1 MSDAAF
7 YECRGVSRSFENG
20 GRVLEILRD
29 VTFSVAEGELLS
41 VLGLS
46 GSGKSTLLHLMGLLD
61 RPSTGDIRFLGQEIG
76 SAPESVRTALRA
88 TEFAFVFQFY
98 YLLPEF
104 DALENVMFPARIAAS
119 SGFKH
124 RAPTGAAERRDRAEE
139 LLKRVGLG
147 ERLRHRPHQLSGGER
162 QRTAIARAL
171 MNRPRIVFC
180 DEPTGNLDPRTA
192 AEVHSLFRELNESL
206 GQTFV
211 VVTHDPRMAA
221 ASKRRIHLEDGR
233 IADEATP
240 ASSMTPATP
249 MTSATSVPGSAPEP
263 PRAE

>member
-1 MSDAAF
+1 MSEAGDF
-7 YECRGVSRSFENG
+7 YSCRGVARTFENG
-20 GRVLEILRD
+20 GKTLEILTD
-29 VTFSVAEGELLS
+29 VTFDVAAGELLS
-41 VLGLS
+41 ILGLS

-61 RPSTGDIRFLGQEIG
+61 RPTKGEIRFLGEEIG
-76 SAPESVRTALRA
+76 QAPESVRTALRA

-119 SGFKH
+119 AGKPH
-124 RAPTGAAERRDRAEE
+124 RAPVGGRERRERAED
-139 LLKRVGLG
+139 LLRRVGLG

-192 AEVHSLFRELNESL
+192 AEVHGLFRELNETL

-221 ASKRRIHLEDGR
+221 ASKRRIRLDEGR
-233 IADEATP
+233 MYDDAAIAA
-240 ASSMTPATP
+240 AAALA
-249 MTSATSVPGSAPEP
+249 TSAGAANPVSGAAPNP
-263 PRAE
+263 A